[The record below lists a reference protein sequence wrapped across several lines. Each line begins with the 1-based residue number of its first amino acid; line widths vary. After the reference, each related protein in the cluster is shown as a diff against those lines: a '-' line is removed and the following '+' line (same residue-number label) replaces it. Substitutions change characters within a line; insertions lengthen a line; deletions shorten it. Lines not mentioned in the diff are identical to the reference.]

1 MYQSSTLLRMLK
13 WLAVI
18 AAMCFALFPI
28 FWMVSTS
35 FKPIQEWST
44 YPPVWI
50 PRQPTLENYLAL
62 LNPAALA
69 GSHSID
75 YKVAETAWRPLL
87 NSLIISTSAT
97 FFSVC
102 FGTLAAYGVSR
113 YKSGGES
120 YPMFVLTV
128 RMFPPIAVAVPMLV
142 MYSFLH
148 LTGTYVGLVLAYTAF
163 TLPLSIW
170 MIRSF
175 IDEIPRE
182 IEEAAVVYGLSSIRA
197 FWRVTFPLIRGALVA
212 TALFIYILNWSEF
225 LFALSLTNGA
235 LTTVT
240 VQVSNYFSASSGQLY
255 GPQAALGTLSTI
267 PVIFFGYLIQRHLV
281 RGLTFGAIKR

>member
-1 MYQSSTLLRMLK
+1 MYRSNGILRVLK
-13 WLAVI
+13 WFGILAGVG
-18 AAMCFALFPI
+18 FALFPI

-50 PRQPTLENYLAL
+50 SRRPTLENYLAL
-62 LNPAALA
+62 LNPAALK
-69 GSHSID
+69 GTHSID

-97 FFSVC
+97 VFSV
-102 FGTLAAYGVSR
+102 GVGMLAALGVSR

-120 YPMFVLTV
+120 YPLFVLTV

-142 MYSFLH
+142 MYAFLH
-148 LTGTYVGLVLAYTAF
+148 LTGTYLGLILAYTAF

-170 MIRSF
+170 MLRSF
-175 IDEIPRE
+175 IDEVPRE
-182 IEEAAVVYGLSSIRA
+182 IEEAAVVYGLSSFQA
-197 FWRVTFPLIRGALVA
+197 FWRVTFPLIRGGLVA
-212 TALFIYILNWSEF
+212 TALFVYILSWSEF